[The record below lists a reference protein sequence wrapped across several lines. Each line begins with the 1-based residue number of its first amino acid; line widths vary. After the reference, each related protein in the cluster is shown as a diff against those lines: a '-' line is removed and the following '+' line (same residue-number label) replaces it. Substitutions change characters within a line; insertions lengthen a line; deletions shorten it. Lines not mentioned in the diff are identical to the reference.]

1 MIAMRA
7 LGIISAVGAAL
18 ALQGCVAAVIPVVA
32 GAAVARTATDG
43 RKPGDDARAA
53 QQQQAA
59 QAARAELAELAAA
72 PVPEVVVQ
80 TSPVAPDAFT
90 QSDAFSELIRYSEL
104 QAQGGP
110 QGSLPRSAILD
121 DPSTLRE
128 TRAPCP
134 ANIPTVLIDLDP
146 EGSLFAADLAG
157 QTSPVLVR
165 GLKRLREANVAIVWI
180 SGQSAA
186 MAGDVRMSLVNSGL
200 DPEGNDQLLLMRYPG
215 DRKQT
220 RREDLAKASCVIAI
234 AGDTRK
240 DFDEL
245 FEYLVNPEAALALE
259 LLIGQGWFLTP
270 PVIDANRTQSANLS
284 DQRQTS
290 Q

>member
-7 LGIISAVGAAL
+7 LGIIAAIGAAL
-18 ALQGCVAAVIPVVA
+18 ALQGCVAAVLPVVA

-43 RKPGDDARAA
+43 KKPGDDERAA

-59 QAARAELAELAAA
+59 LEAQAQLSELAAA
-72 PVPEVVVQ
+72 PIPEVLVQ
-80 TSPVAPDAFT
+80 TSPVSPNALVETDAY
-90 QSDAFSELIRYSEL
+90 SELIRYSEE
-104 QAQGGP
+104 QSQVGP
-110 QGSLPRSAILD
+110 RGELPRSAILD

-146 EGSLFAADLAG
+146 DGTLFATDTEAQA
-157 QTSPVLVR
+157 PAVLVE
-165 GLKRLREANVAIVWI
+165 GLSRLRDANVAIVWI
-180 SGQSAA
+180 SGHSAG
-186 MAGDVRMSLVNSGL
+186 MAGDVRVALTKSGL

-220 RREDLAKASCVIAI
+220 RREDLAKTSCVIAI

-259 LLIGQGWFLTP
+259 LLIGQGWFLIP
-270 PVIDANRTQSANLS
+270 PAITWTDVSTLPPS
-284 DQRQTS
+284 DQRHTTP
-290 Q
+290 